1 MRIVLYSHVQY
12 NMKIAQDCSVT
23 CHDIQ
28 LTLLTYFFK
37 YSRKKKHNSNI
48 GSGQYFGGP
57 KNLSIEVNTP
67 GIQII
72 EINLI
77 ATGNRMITI
86 YDQVTMVARESETFK
101 SVFHS

>member
-1 MRIVLYSHVQY
+1 
-12 NMKIAQDCSVT
+12 MKIAQDCSIT

-28 LTLLTYFFK
+28 LTLLMYFFELL
-37 YSRKKKHNSNI
+37 KKKEHYSI
-48 GSGQYFGGP
+48 IRSGQYFGGP
-57 KNLSIEVNTP
+57 KNLSIEVNTQ
-67 GIQII
+67 GIEII